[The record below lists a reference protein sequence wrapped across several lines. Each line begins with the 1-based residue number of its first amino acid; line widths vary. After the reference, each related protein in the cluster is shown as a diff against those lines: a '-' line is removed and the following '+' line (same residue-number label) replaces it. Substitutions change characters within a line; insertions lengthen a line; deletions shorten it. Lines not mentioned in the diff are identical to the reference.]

1 MSESFVVDNSVVMS
15 WCFKD
20 EEDQY
25 ADAVLD
31 RLSEATAFVP
41 SIWPLEVV
49 NVLLAAE
56 RTKRLNEADSVRF
69 ITLLSQLPIMVEHE
83 RTERIMKDLLA
94 LARAN
99 NLSSYD
105 AKMVCNSLE
114 KSKIF
119 IDISGRIGVA
129 EVTHMGMKEK
139 EMEKIAQL
147 IGAIMHGKENSEIV
161 KEVKRLVASFIQ

>member
-20 EEDQY
+20 ETNQY

-56 RTKRLNEADSVRF
+56 RKRRLNEADSVRF

-83 RTERIMKDLLA
+83 RPERIMKDLLA

-105 AKMVCNSLE
+105 ASYLNLSMRKGFPLATLDTRLRE
-114 KSKIF
+114 AAKKT
-119 IDISGRIGVA
+119 
-129 EVTHMGMKEK
+129 EVP
-139 EMEKIAQL
+139 IL
-147 IGAIMHGKENSEIV
+147 
-161 KEVKRLVASFIQ
+161 LD

>member
-1 MSESFVVDNSVVMS
+1 MSESFVLDNSVVMS
-15 WCFKD
+15 WCFED
-20 EEDQY
+20 EENQY

-56 RTKRLNEADSVRF
+56 RKKRLNEADSVRF

-83 RTERIMKDLLA
+83 RPERIMKDLLA

-105 AKMVCNSLE
+105 ASYLNLSMRKGFPIATLDSRLIEAAKKADVP
-114 KSKIF
+114 IF
-119 IDISGRIGVA
+119 MD
-129 EVTHMGMKEK
+129 
-139 EMEKIAQL
+139 
-147 IGAIMHGKENSEIV
+147 
-161 KEVKRLVASFIQ
+161 